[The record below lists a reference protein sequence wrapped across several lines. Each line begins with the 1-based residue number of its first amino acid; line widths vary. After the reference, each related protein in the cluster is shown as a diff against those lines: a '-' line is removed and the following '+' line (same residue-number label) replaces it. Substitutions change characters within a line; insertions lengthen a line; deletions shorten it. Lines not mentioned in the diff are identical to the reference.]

1 MPRILRLIG
10 SIGFIAVLAAWCVET
25 RTARADEC
33 LSQPSS
39 SAPEGSHWY
48 YHTDRA
54 TQRKC
59 WYLRAPD
66 QPAQHPTAETTSSA
80 TPANSTPLDQSATS
94 SGGAPLSV
102 TPGADTPPRP
112 HIKMLSVVNS
122 GARDKLVQQRA
133 QQQNTTS
140 ITATP
145 APEESTSQTRD
156 QATEPA
162 GAAAIVW
169 PESPK
174 PPIATAQSPIPTP
187 TAAPIEASSTES
199 VQPASDAMD
208 AADDAKHNAQG
219 SASTNSA
226 GGAKASVVIEMS
238 LVAALGLTSAGFM
251 FRIAM
256 TARRRRI
263 IIDRPASH
271 WMSDRIDH
279 ELREQRSG
287 SAHQWDD
294 LSDYFVDRPESDRV
308 DHRNQREFRH
318 HQQHSHSGSVHQ
330 WDKFRDDLQPS
341 LIPAAS
347 DYKPHRPCRNDY
359 ESRENPQ
366 RSDRDADFADAVS
379 KREDMLEQLRRDL
392 DRLLRSPKVA

>member
-80 TPANSTPLDQSATS
+80 TPANSTPLDQSETS

-122 GARDKLVQQRA
+122 GARDKLVQQ
-133 QQQNTTS
+133 QNTTS

-169 PESPK
+169 PE
-174 PPIATAQSPIPTP
+174 
-187 TAAPIEASSTES
+187 
-199 VQPASDAMD
+199 
-208 AADDAKHNAQG
+208 
-219 SASTNSA
+219 
-226 GGAKASVVIEMS
+226 
-238 LVAALGLTSAGFM
+238 
-251 FRIAM
+251 
-256 TARRRRI
+256 
-263 IIDRPASH
+263 
-271 WMSDRIDH
+271 
-279 ELREQRSG
+279 
-287 SAHQWDD
+287 
-294 LSDYFVDRPESDRV
+294 
-308 DHRNQREFRH
+308 
-318 HQQHSHSGSVHQ
+318 
-330 WDKFRDDLQPS
+330 
-341 LIPAAS
+341 
-347 DYKPHRPCRNDY
+347 
-359 ESRENPQ
+359 
-366 RSDRDADFADAVS
+366 
-379 KREDMLEQLRRDL
+379 
-392 DRLLRSPKVA
+392 